1 MDTSKLKYL
10 LSETN
15 KKKILSLL
23 YRKKLRSGEKVIDNS
38 DRVISEEL
46 GLPLFSVGQFL
57 RVQQR
62 EKMRRIDKKINLEK

>member
-46 GLPLFSVGQFL
+46 GLPLFAVGQFL
-57 RVQQR
+57 RVHQR